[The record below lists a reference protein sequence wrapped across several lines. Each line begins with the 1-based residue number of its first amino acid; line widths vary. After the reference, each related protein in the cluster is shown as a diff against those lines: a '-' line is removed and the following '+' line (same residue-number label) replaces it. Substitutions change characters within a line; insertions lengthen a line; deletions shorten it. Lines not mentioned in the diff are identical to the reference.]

1 MININS
7 TLYIVLT
14 IFVALIT
21 AILGPIIVTWVKIKL
36 EKKSLQTP
44 MSDAL
49 ETSTLVDTQLEII
62 MNELECDRVWIAQFH
77 NGGYFYPT
85 GRSIQKF
92 SIFYEKCT
100 PDTPNIQQI
109 FQNIPVSLFPR
120 VLSKVYKDNE
130 LYVSDVNGEED
141 SYGLEFFTNQCGTK
155 AACIVGLHSLD
166 DHLIGIMGVSFK
178 EPHHLEK
185 DKWIF
190 LRQKVGVV
198 GTLLSEYLYTTTKK

>member
-1 MININS
+1 MMNINS
-7 TLYIVLT
+7 TPYIVLT

-36 EKKSLQTP
+36 EKKSTQTP

>member
-1 MININS
+1 ME
-7 TLYIVLT
+7 TFTMVTT
-14 IFVALIT
+14 IAVALIT
-21 AILGPIIVTWVKIKL
+21 AVFGPILVNWARLKM
-36 EKKSLQTP
+36 EKKSPQSP

-49 ETSTLVDTQLEII
+49 ETSTLVDTQLEI
-62 MNELECDRVWIAQFH
+62 MMDELECDRIWIAQFH

-100 PDTPNIQQI
+100 PETPNIQQI

-130 LYVSDVNGEED
+130 LSVNNIQDTED
-141 SYGLEFFTNQCGTK
+141 TYGLEYFTNQCSTK
-155 AACIVGLHSLD
+155 SICIIGLHSLD
-166 DHLIGIMGVSFK
+166 NHLIGIMGISFK
-178 EPHHLEK
+178 DAHHLEK
-185 DKWIF
+185 DEWIF
-190 LRQKVGVV
+190 IRQKVGVV

>member
-1 MININS
+1 MNINS

-36 EKKSLQTP
+36 EKKSIQTP